1 MRSMSS
7 TKDIGIATWNGLLV
21 ERDPTNG
28 RRKTVKKKT
37 RAEARSSRQ
46 AHEDTEEMDFDQ
58 EPPVLEDVGNGK
70 VPWQRLITGIE
81 GFKVTMNEMSLGFTI
96 EIRENMIERVR
107 VEHERNLA
115 VEKRGKVKDDGDG
128 DERGGSEKYSGG
140 GGGEVV
146 REERK
151 VRRL

>member
-1 MRSMSS
+1 MGTARVTIPVHFQTS
-7 TKDIGIATWNGLLV
+7 LV
-21 ERDPTNG
+21 QTSASESLQM
-28 RRKTVKKKT
+28 
-37 RAEARSSRQ
+37 A
-46 AHEDTEEMDFDQ
+46 
-58 EPPVLEDVGNGK
+58 K
-70 VPWQRLITGIE
+70 VPRWQLPTSALFTHYLRSKDEDFQIASAQVI
-81 GFKVTMNEMSLGFTI
+81 KVLQKRSYDC
-96 EIRENMIERVR
+96 REYVVVFLVSSNYEVHW